1 MTQDIPV
8 EDIRIGAQYHPT
20 RLWTDPVAMKWVE
33 HYRRQIRAG
42 KVLDPII
49 LDPRL
54 FIVDGHRRWASS
66 LVRVQTGKVQ
76 YDPCDNQFYGSA
88 AKII

>member
-20 RLWTDPVAMKWVE
+20 RLWTDPVAMKLVE

-54 FIVDGHRRWASS
+54 FIVDGHHRWYACKLEKCSTIRAIISS
-66 LVRVQTGKVQ
+66 TGRPPK
-76 YDPCDNQFYGSA
+76 
-88 AKII
+88 